1 MNEGGDDGGNENDD
15 DLGGGRGDSDEDEGL
30 GSSNEGAGTVLEI
43 LTMRKEGVTRKRTT
57 GMARGQRG
65 RRRLSKSVRFR
76 SLLGS
81 EVCTCN
87 MCGL

>member
-1 MNEGGDDGGNENDD
+1 
-15 DLGGGRGDSDEDEGL
+15 
-30 GSSNEGAGTVLEI
+30 